1 MIRTLRLGA
10 VLLPA
15 SLLLHELAY
24 SIAGGGLIGAH
35 HYLEVVV
42 PLSVALA
49 ASLACAAI
57 VLPAL
62 GGPGRG
68 PEPYAPFAL
77 AGALLAIFAV
87 QELAEA
93 TIMGGGVA
101 GLMASIQVSWLAP
114 PLSLA
119 LGALAAAIT
128 VVLDRAGAR
137 LADRVG
143 RRRERRR
150 PRRRLAPPPRDPH
163 LENPASAG
171 LAFGFARRPP
181 PLAA

>member
-42 PLSVALA
+42 PLAVALA

-62 GGPGRG
+62 GRPGCE
-68 PEPYAPFAL
+68 PQPYAPFAL
-77 AGALLAIFAV
+77 AGALLAIFSI

-93 TIMGGGVA
+93 TIMGGGID
-101 GLMASIQVSWLAP
+101 GLIASIKVSWLAP
-114 PLSLA
+114 PLALA
-119 LGALAAAIT
+119 LGALAAALA
-128 VVLDRAGAR
+128 VLFDRAGAR
-137 LADRVG
+137 LAA
-143 RRRERRR
+143 RRERRR
-150 PRRRLAPPPRDPH
+150 QPRRRWRPAPPPLDPRLAH
-163 LENPASAG
+163 PASAG

-181 PLAA
+181 PRPV

>member
-42 PLSVALA
+42 PLAVALA
-49 ASLACAAI
+49 ASLALAA
-57 VLPAL
+57 VALPAL
-62 GGPGRG
+62 GAPGRE
-68 PEPYAPFAL
+68 PQPYAPFAL
-77 AGALLAIFAV
+77 AGALLAIFAI

-93 TIMGGGVA
+93 TIMGGGTA
-101 GLMASIQVSWLAP
+101 GLIASIKVSWLAP
-114 PLSLA
+114 PLALA
-119 LGALAAAIT
+119 LGALAAAIA
-128 VVLDRAGAR
+128 VLFDRAGAH
-137 LADRVG
+137 LAA
-143 RRRERRR
+143 RRTRTRPPRR
-150 PRRRLAPPPRDPH
+150 RRRLAPPPADPR
-163 LENPASAG
+163 LEHPASAG

-181 PLAA
+181 PLPA

>member
-1 MIRTLRLGA
+1 MTRTLRLGG

-24 SIAGGGLIGAH
+24 SIAGGGLIASH
-35 HYLEVVV
+35 HYLEVLI
-42 PLSVALA
+42 PLSVAIA
-49 ASLACAAI
+49 SSLACAAV

-62 GGPGRG
+62 GGPGRE
-68 PEPYAPFAL
+68 PQPYAPFAL

-93 TIMGGGVA
+93 TVMGGGSA

-114 PLSLA
+114 PLALA
-119 LGALAAAIT
+119 LGAAAAG
-128 VVLDRAGAR
+128 VAVLFDRAGAH
-137 LADRVG
+137 LAARMA
-143 RRRERRR
+143 RRAQPRR
-150 PRRRLAPPPRDPH
+150 PRRRLAPQPRDPRLAH
-163 LENPASAG
+163 RPSAG

-181 PLAA
+181 PLQV